1 MMCQLVCEFT
11 KKRRGKDVLAAGGRY
26 DEMIASY
33 RSVMEEANMIKKDIK
48 QSAVGISISLDKLVQ
63 IFQKEN
69 SQDRNSTYLDA
80 IVCSIGTKTLLKE
93 KSKVCFY

>member
-1 MMCQLVCEFT
+1 MCQLVCEFT

-26 DEMIASY
+26 DKLIASY

-63 IFQKEN
+63 IFEKEKYQEKN
-69 SQDRNSTYLDA
+69 LTYLDA
-80 IVCSIGTKTLLKE
+80 IICSPGTKTLLKE
-93 KSKVCFY
+93 KSKVCF